1 MKTTDKDESFLVG
14 ERGCRHAKVDIYSSG
29 QLSKGERGSTHL
41 PLDTVLFRESRK
53 IIHLIVL
60 HRPCWCSP
68 FASNISSSY
77 SSPSIPLLNRR
88 KVRGK
93 NRKGVRKEG
102 RKKGRK
108 EGRKEEE
115 TRWEEEGLEA
125 KEKQALEK
133 HWKAATKAAEMG
145 H

>member
-14 ERGCRHAKVDIYSSG
+14 ERGCRHAKVNIYSSG

-68 FASNISSSY
+68 FASDISSSF
-77 SSPSIPLLNRR
+77 PSAPLLNRR
-88 KVRGK
+88 KVRGE
-93 NRKGVRKEG
+93 NRKGV

-108 EGRKEEE
+108 EGRKEEGRKE
-115 TRWEEEGLEA
+115 NIKGYLREADNCECTRGSVEN
-125 KEKQALEK
+125 
-133 HWKAATKAAEMG
+133 HVT
-145 H
+145 